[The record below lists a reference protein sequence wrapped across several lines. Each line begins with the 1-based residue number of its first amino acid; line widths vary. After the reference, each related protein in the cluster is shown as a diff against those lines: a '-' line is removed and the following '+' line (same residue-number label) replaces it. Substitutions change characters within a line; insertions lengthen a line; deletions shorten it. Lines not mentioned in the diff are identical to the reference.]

1 MFDNI
6 VTALIQAVGFFS
18 VFGFFLYQ
26 LLSSDKRKVNASLN
40 FEKKSE
46 FNPKNLNVKPK
57 KKGIFNRKS
66 ESIKKE
72 GKPKKKGW
80 FN

>member
-18 VFGFFLYQ
+18 IFGFFLYQ

-40 FEKKSE
+40 FEKKV
-46 FNPKNLNVKPK
+46 NL
-57 KKGIFNRKS
+57 IRKT
-66 ESIKKE
+66 
-72 GKPKKKGW
+72 
-80 FN
+80 